1 MDLISLVNNIPGRS
15 IIVWIALQIYQSIDS
30 TLDLHNFTK
39 IAFSIMLSVA
49 MGQVWSNRSSA
60 NPSRVD
66 TNEITLEVSVL
77 NLNKE
82 MIAEPSM
89 DLLIN
94 KDGIKVMK
102 E

>member
-30 TLDLHNFTK
+30 TLDLHIFTK

-49 MGQVWSNRSSA
+49 MGQLWSSRYSA

-66 TNEITLEVSVL
+66 ANEITLEVSVL
-77 NLNKE
+77 NLNQE